1 MEVVSLEINEF
12 DPSFEWNAKSRRDR
26 GILQGEFGSELIADR
41 Q

>member
-12 DPSFEWNAKSRRDR
+12 DPSFEWNAKSRRD
-26 GILQGEFGSELIADR
+26 GPPQGEFGSELIAGR